1 MDETGRPFYGSLDV
15 RLARH
20 PQSILAYEF
29 NPRPRPVPHGA
40 LLRLRVE
47 TQLGFKMLEWPREG
61 GCVGA
66 S

>member
-29 NPRPRPVPHGA
+29 NQRPLPVPHGA
-40 LLRLRVE
+40 LLRLLVE
-47 TQLGFKMLEWPREG
+47 TQLGFKVVAFGGARTQSPR
-61 GCVGA
+61 
-66 S
+66 